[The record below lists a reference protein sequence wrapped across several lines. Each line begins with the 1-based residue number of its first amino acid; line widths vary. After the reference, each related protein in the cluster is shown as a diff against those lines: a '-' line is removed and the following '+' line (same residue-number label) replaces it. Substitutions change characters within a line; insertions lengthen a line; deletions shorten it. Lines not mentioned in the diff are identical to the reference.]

1 MQRSVTYSSRMA
13 LSSHAVVACV
23 DAKHATPLLAAGF
36 EAVDLISLWPW
47 WARALT
53 WLPGVRRRIFDLV
66 RESALTALTHG
77 DGPR

>member
-1 MQRSVTYSSRMA
+1 MQRSVTYSLGVPISPRA
-13 LSSHAVVACV
+13 IGACV
-23 DAKHATPLLAAGF
+23 EARHATPLLAAGF